1 MSDQTE
7 KPDGAL
13 PKGYDGNTPNTK
25 AIKQKKFDFRTLF
38 TITQTDQDQRE
49 KDLQEYEA
57 NYLARVEK
65 EVGFKPEE
73 SSDSFRVDLEVS
85 AEPTVDLGKL
95 NLSRHTVNKQKKL
108 QEERAEY
115 EQKYLSR
122 YKEPK
127 GKPSKKGASKLYKLE
142 TKIKV
147 DRKKERKE
155 YERKFLTRYKR
166 KNSKPGKKGASKLY
180 KTEPKVKRDV
190 SKERA
195 EYEKKYLARYKEP
208 KAKSMKSSN
217 LKHTGDLGRLNLRKH
232 TVAKRKEYLANRAEY
247 EKKYLARYKEPK
259 AKSMKSSNL
268 KHTGDLGRLNL
279 RKHTVAKRK
288 EYLANRKDYEA
299 KYIQRYMSKE
309 KSKPKRSSGKKLDH
323 DLISGRLNLG
333 EYVNKKRKE
342 LHVERNVYEQKY
354 LARYKQANAKAKKS
368 DSTSVSEDDLGR
380 LNLRKHT
387 VAKRKKYLAERAEYE
402 KKYIARYK
410 QPKSKSRKTSNSSL
424 YQPEKPKPKRD
435 MKKERQE
442 YEKQYLARYQTRQ
455 KTKRKKKK

>member
-1 MSDQTE
+1 LSDQTE
-7 KPDGAL
+7 KPKDVL
-13 PKGYDGNTPNTK
+13 PKGYDAETPSTEVVR
-25 AIKQKKFDFRTLF
+25 QKKFDFRTFF
-38 TITQTDQDQRE
+38 TVTPTDQNQRE

-65 EVGFKPEE
+65 EVEHKPQE
-73 SSDSFRVDLEVS
+73 SSDSFRVDLEIS
-85 AEPTVDLGKL
+85 TEPTDDLGKL
-95 NLSRHTVNKQKKL
+95 NLSRHTVNKQKRL

-122 YKEPK
+122 YKEPR

-288 EYLANRKDYEA
+288 EYLANRAEYET
-299 KYIQRYMSKE
+299 
-309 KSKPKRSSGKKLDH
+309 
-323 DLISGRLNLG
+323 
-333 EYVNKKRKE
+333 
-342 LHVERNVYEQKY
+342 KY
-354 LARYKQANAKAKKS
+354 LAR
-368 DSTSVSEDDLGR
+368 
-380 LNLRKHT
+380 
-387 VAKRKKYLAERAEYE
+387 
-402 KKYIARYK
+402 
-410 QPKSKSRKTSNSSL
+410 
-424 YQPEKPKPKRD
+424 
-435 MKKERQE
+435 
-442 YEKQYLARYQTRQ
+442 
-455 KTKRKKKK
+455 